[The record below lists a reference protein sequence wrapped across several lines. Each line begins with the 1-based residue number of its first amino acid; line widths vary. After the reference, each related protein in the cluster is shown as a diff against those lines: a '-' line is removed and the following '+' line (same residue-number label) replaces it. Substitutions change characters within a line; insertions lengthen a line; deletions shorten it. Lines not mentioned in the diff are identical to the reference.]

1 MGRVFLVIG
10 LLCASLFGSG
20 RADARSDGIV
30 DRVFPVSTGYASA
43 SAGSGAADDQTNPAP
58 ARVSVSRAADMVG
71 QPVYFRQSS
80 GLGSAGV
87 VSISSRRLPAG
98 TVFSVALRPV
108 VTRPAMATSAALAT
122 LPGTMPASM
131 PVAAYGITSGFGMR
145 QHPILGVWRSHAG
158 LDLAASYGSP
168 IVATS
173 DGMVST
179 AGWQGGYGLL
189 VTLDHG
195 GGLQTRYGHMSRL
208 NVQPGQQV
216 SKGSVIGYV
225 GSSGLATGPH
235 LHYEIRL
242 NGLAINPATHIGGR

>member
-1 MGRVFLVIG
+1 MGA
-10 LLCASLFGSG
+10 LCAIVLV
-20 RADARSDGIV
+20 AKPAYARSEGV
-30 DRVFPVSTGYASA
+30 D
-43 SAGSGAADDQTNPAP
+43 GAALEAPSGSTTATDGNAFALDAPVNLAP
-58 ARVSVSRAADMVG
+58 ARISISRAADLVG
-71 QPVYFRQSS
+71 QPVYFSQSK
-80 GLGSAGV
+80 GIGSAGL

-98 TVFSVALRPV
+98 SVFSVALHPIV
-108 VTRPAMATSAALAT
+108 PASFKGASMTSLGSMASL
-122 LPGTMPASM
+122 GSMPASM
-131 PVAAYGITSGFGMR
+131 PVAALGITSGFGMR
-145 QHPILGVWRSHAG
+145 QHPILGVWRTHAG

-173 DGMVST
+173 DGVVSS

-208 NVQPGQQV
+208 NVEPGQPV
-216 SKGSVIGYV
+216 RKGNVIGYV

-242 NGLAINPATHIGGR
+242 NGLPINPATHLNGR